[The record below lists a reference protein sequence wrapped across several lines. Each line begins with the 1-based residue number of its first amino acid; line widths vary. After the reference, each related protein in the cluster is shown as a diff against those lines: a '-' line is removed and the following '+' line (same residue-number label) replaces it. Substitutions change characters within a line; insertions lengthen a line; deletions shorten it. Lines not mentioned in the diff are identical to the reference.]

1 METELNLNESIANI
15 KVELQKSKIKMSG
28 KNKFVGFNYFELADF
43 LPTLNELLLK
53 YKVNDNFTI
62 TTDTTF
68 GTDYAVLTLIKGEEK
83 QEYRMPFKMFDT
95 PLNTTVNKITE
106 EVEKVKCMQDIQY
119 LGALNTY
126 YKRYLYMNAF
136 GITDGDV
143 IDGIDNGNIEPTP
156 KKVSL
161 ATEKQVLNLRK
172 LYTEEELSKAL
183 NIVKKNKIEDLT
195 VQEASSLLAKKIK
208 KEEVKQN
215 EWNN

>member
-53 YKVNDNFTI
+53 YKVNDTFTI

-68 GTDYAVLTLIKGEEK
+68 GTDYAVLTLIKGEER

-95 PLNTTVNKITE
+95 PLNTTINKITE

-172 LYTEEELSKAL
+172 LYTEEELAKAL

-215 EWNN
+215 E

>member
-215 EWNN
+215 E